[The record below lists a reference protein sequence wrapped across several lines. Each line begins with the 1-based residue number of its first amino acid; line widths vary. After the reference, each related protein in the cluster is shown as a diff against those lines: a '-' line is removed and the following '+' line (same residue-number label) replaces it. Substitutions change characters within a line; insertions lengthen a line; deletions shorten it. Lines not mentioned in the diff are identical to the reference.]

1 MKNITSYITG
11 INIIVGLIV
20 LNVLLSFYPLLRVD
34 LTGNRAHSLS
44 PASKEIIKSLDDV
57 VRIKVYL
64 TAALPAEIK
73 PISESLKTTL
83 EEFQKLNRNKIKVTY
98 LDPNKDDEAKIEA
111 EKYGILPLQFSSI
124 KSDKF
129 EMSSGYFGLAMLY
142 GPKEEVIPVA
152 GDVSN
157 LEYFLV
163 SNIKKLTRKD
173 SPVIALV
180 DETIVSGKSSI
191 QLLSK
196 YLQQNYNVI
205 DAKID
210 GDGEL
215 PKFAETLIVVDRKTK
230 IDDSG
235 ISKIKNWLDQKKGL
249 IVFQDKFAV
258 DQTMVSQKI
267 DGTGLEQILKDNGIE
282 IEEKMVLDK
291 SSVMANFGS
300 QNGTFVVQ
308 YPYWVAI
315 NTDNIDRSV
324 PVMSG
329 INSVVLP
336 WASPLK
342 IGDGVKPL
350 FTSSDLTIMDESGS
364 DVSPLTKKNLDG
376 GNGGKLVMSALN
388 PETKLAV
395 VGDVDF
401 VKDQFV
407 SIYQQNLVFALNLVD
422 YFSQDQSLMTI
433 RGKGLRTNP
442 LKSVDDNWKMV
453 IKIGNIAFPVLALI
467 LTAVCFNYFRR
478 ARNQNWLKQ

>member
-1 MKNITSYITG
+1 MKNITSYITS

-20 LNVLLSFYPLLRVD
+20 LNILLSFYPLLRVD
-34 LTGNRAHSLS
+34 LTSNKAHSLS
-44 PASKEIIKSLDDV
+44 PATQEIIRSLDDV

-98 LDPNKDDEAKIEA
+98 LDPNKDDEAKNEA

-173 SPVIALV
+173 PPVIALV

-215 PKFAETLIVVDRKTK
+215 PKFAETLVVVDRKTK
-230 IDDSG
+230 IDDGG
-235 ISKIKNWLDQKKGL
+235 ILKLKNWLDQKKGL
-249 IVFQDKFAV
+249 IIFQDKFAV

-267 DGTGLEQILKDNGIE
+267 DDTGLGQILKDNGIE

-315 NTDNIDRSV
+315 NPDNIDRSI

-329 INSVVLP
+329 VNSIVLP
-336 WASPLK
+336 WVSPLK
-342 IGDGVKPL
+342 IGDGVRSL
-350 FTSSDLTIMDESGS
+350 FTSSDLTILDESGS
-364 DVSPLTKKNLDG
+364 DVSPLNKKNLDS
-376 GNGGKLVMSALN
+376 GNAGKLVMSALN

-395 VGDVDF
+395 VGDADF

-442 LKSVDDNWKMV
+442 LKLVDDNWKTV